1 MRVLVTGATGQLGSE
16 VATEF
21 RRSGHEVIAPGRS
34 ELDLSLPSHVAT
46 TAMQWQADW
55 VINCAAYTQ
64 VDKAESESE
73 SQQAFIVNRDSPEQ
87 LAQAVANYG
96 GRMLQVSTDFIFD
109 GMQRQPYQETDQTN
123 PLGVYGRSKLEGE
136 LAVRRV
142 LPEAVVLRTA
152 WVYGVRGHNF
162 VKTMLRLA
170 MAGKPLRVVDDQVG
184 TPTWTTDIA
193 AAIVALVAREAA
205 GTFNYTNAGQTSWHG
220 FASAILEEGA
230 RAGFAVKTA
239 AVSPIPTT
247 DYPTPATRPAYSV
260 LNTEKIRPLL
270 SGSIPDWR
278 DSLKKMLEELY
289 RCADCL

>member
-16 VATEF
+16 VAEEF
-21 RRSGHEVIAPGRS
+21 RRSGQDVIAPGRS

-46 TAMQWQADW
+46 TAMQLQADW

-73 SQQAFIVNRDSPEQ
+73 QAFIVNRDSPAQ

-109 GMQRQPYQETDQTN
+109 GTQRQPYLETDQTN

-205 GTFNYTNAGQTSWHG
+205 GTFHYTNAGQTSWHG

>member
-46 TAMQWQADW
+46 TAMQLQADW

-64 VDKAESESE
+64 VDKAESE

-109 GMQRQPYQETDQTN
+109 GTQRQPYLETDQTN

-270 SGSIPDWR
+270 SRSIPDWR

>member
-16 VATEF
+16 VTAEF

-34 ELDLSLPSHVAT
+34 ELDLLLPSHVAT

-73 SQQAFIVNRDSPEQ
+73 QAFIVNRDSPEQ
-87 LAQAVANYG
+87 LAQAVANDG

-205 GTFNYTNAGQTSWHG
+205 GTFHYTNAGQTSWHG

-260 LNTEKIRPLL
+260 LDTEKIRPLL

-278 DSLKKMLEELY
+278 DSLKKMLQELY
-289 RCADCL
+289 TCADCL